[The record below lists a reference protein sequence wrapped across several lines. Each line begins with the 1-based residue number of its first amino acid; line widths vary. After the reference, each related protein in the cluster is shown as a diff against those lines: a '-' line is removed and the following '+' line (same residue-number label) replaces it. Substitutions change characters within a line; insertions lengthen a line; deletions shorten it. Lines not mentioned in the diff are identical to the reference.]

1 MSATDRGSPL
11 LWRPGDAK
19 FRLLVAILLLLFA
32 AYGVTYLAVSLAG
45 SSPDRFGDWLA
56 LWSWARFVADH
67 DAIAIYDPSG
77 LHAAQVALGMAPAIS
92 YPFAYP
98 PSFLIVLWPMG
109 LLPYGAAC
117 ATLIVATLM
126 LYLWATLGRDW
137 RSPALVAALVAPTT
151 TLAIVAGQTGF
162 LSAALLAGGL
172 RLCGSRPLAAGVL
185 FGLLTYKPQLGLL
198 VPVALVAARL
208 WRTLVAACAT
218 AAALMLVTSTVF
230 GWGIWPA
237 WLAAVPEFSR
247 QFAAESGEIVHLM
260 PTVFATASQMGLSPS
275 MARIAQ
281 WTAMLAAAALVFAVF
296 RLAPLRTAG
305 PALLVATF
313 LATPY
318 AFVYDMPMLATA
330 ILWIVAERHRSGEAF
345 GSVEMLI
352 LVVAMIFPITLP
364 TGTARLPLGPIVLTA
379 LLGLIAA
386 QVWRRHR
393 RVLEPAA
400 VPAE

>member
-19 FRLLVAILLLLFA
+19 FRFLAAILLVLFG
-32 AYGVTYLAVSLAG
+32 AYGVTYLTISLAG
-45 SSPDRFGDWLA
+45 PSPDRFGDSFA
-56 LWSWARFVADH
+56 LWSWARFVVDH
-67 DAIAIYDPSG
+67 DATAIYEPIG
-77 LHAAQVALGMAPAIS
+77 LHAAQLALGMDPAIS
-92 YPFAYP
+92 YPFGYP
-98 PSFLIVLWPMG
+98 PSFLIVLWPIG

-117 ATLIVATLM
+117 ATLIVASLL
-126 LYLWATLGRDW
+126 LYLWATVGRDW
-137 RSPALVAALVAPTT
+137 RSPVVVAALVAPTT

-172 RLCGSRPLAAGVL
+172 RLCGSCPLAAGLL

-218 AAALMLVTSTVF
+218 AAALALLTSALF
-230 GWGIWPA
+230 GWGVWAA
-237 WLAAVPEFSR
+237 WLAVLPEFSR
-247 QFAAESGEIVHLM
+247 QFAAESGAIVHLM
-260 PTVFATASQMGLSPS
+260 PTVFATASQMGLSPPI
-275 MARIAQ
+275 ARIAQ
-281 WTAMLAAAALVFAVF
+281 WAALLAAAALVFAAF
-296 RLAPLRTAG
+296 RAAPLKTAG

-330 ILWIVAERHRSGEAF
+330 ILWIIAERQRSGEAF
-345 GSVEMLI
+345 GSAEMLI

-364 TGTARLPLGPIVLTA
+364 MGTARLPLGPIVLMA
-379 LLGLIAA
+379 LLGMIAA
-386 QVWRRHR
+386 RIWCRR
-393 RVLEPAA
+393 LPEPAA
-400 VPAE
+400 MPAE